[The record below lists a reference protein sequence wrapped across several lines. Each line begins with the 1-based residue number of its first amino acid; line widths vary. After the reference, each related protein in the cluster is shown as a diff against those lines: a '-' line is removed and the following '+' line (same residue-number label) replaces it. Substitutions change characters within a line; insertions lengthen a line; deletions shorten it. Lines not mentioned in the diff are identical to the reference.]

1 MRKDTKARDFTRGEK
16 MAIAERD
23 SIDGW
28 TCCVFCGAP
37 APATLAWSNAHYISR
52 AQGGLGIAQNG
63 LTQEGTAVCSY
74 SLAVKRPMTKDAT
87 DFLDFVTWRQG
98 AEYLTQYGHKGDIV
112 AVSGALQARDWTD
125 KNGNKRRAFEV
136 VTTSVELLSSKRNSQ
151 DTTNTGTA
159 QNAGYGQPSAP
170 QQTTR
175 GNRYSQQG
183 FGGYQEITEDDP
195 ALPF

>member
-1 MRKDTKARDFTRGEK
+1 MNNCQFVGRLTADPELRR
-16 MAIAERD
+16 
-23 SIDGW
+23 
-28 TCCVFCGAP
+28 
-37 APATLAWSNAHYISR
+37 
-52 AQGGLGIAQNG
+52 
-63 LTQEGTAVCSY
+63 TQEGTAVCSY

-151 DTTNTGTA
+151 DTTNPERRKTPDTGS
-159 QNAGYGQPSAP
+159 PAP
-170 QQTTR
+170 HSRRPGATDTVSRGSEDIRRSPKTTPPCR
-175 GNRYSQQG
+175 SRPEKSIFPQK
-183 FGGYQEITEDDP
+183 D
-195 ALPF
+195 